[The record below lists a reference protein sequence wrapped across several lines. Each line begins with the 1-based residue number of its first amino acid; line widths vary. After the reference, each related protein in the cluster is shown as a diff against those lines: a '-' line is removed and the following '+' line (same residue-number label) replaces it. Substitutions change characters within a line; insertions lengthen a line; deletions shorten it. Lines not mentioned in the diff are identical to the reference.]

1 MAFPSAMRAAQAA
14 LSPAFGAPPIPCPWQ
29 TLHVCS
35 KSCVP
40 FCGIAAAT
48 AVPDAPPSA
57 VPSAGL
63 MASAELSRPAIA
75 SFTGG
80 LMRACTFLLYS
91 ASLSTCRSWVWLA
104 TMRASANRPTAT
116 ATSRPITMLK
126 TLKKWVSCLLTI
138 ASVFLRTPRI
148 RARSIAGAGVVD
160 RRARGK
166 PPFGR
171 SAARAHW
178 SLQGLR
184 ADTSGDCR
192 LPQEHT
198 MRHMAISAI
207 SAFLLL
213 VGCAHEKPVA
223 PRPAATPAAP
233 QNAAGATGSGSA
245 KTKVPGRSE
254 STASAAPQAAAPSGA
269 AAGTAAGGTAPR
281 PGASPA
287 PALDLPS
294 LEQRLR
300 DTRAIGVF
308 TKLSLKNQVDD
319 LLGEFRA
326 FHRRQAAVT
335 VAELRQ
341 KYDLLLLKVLI
352 LLMVGRPPL
361 AAAVSSS
368 REAIWEMLIDPQ
380 KFEKLAR
387 N

>member
-1 MAFPSAMRAAQAA
+1 
-14 LSPAFGAPPIPCPWQ
+14 
-29 TLHVCS
+29 
-35 KSCVP
+35 
-40 FCGIAAAT
+40 
-48 AVPDAPPSA
+48 
-57 VPSAGL
+57 
-63 MASAELSRPAIA
+63 
-75 SFTGG
+75 
-80 LMRACTFLLYS
+80 
-91 ASLSTCRSWVWLA
+91 
-104 TMRASANRPTAT
+104 
-116 ATSRPITMLK
+116 
-126 TLKKWVSCLLTI
+126 
-138 ASVFLRTPRI
+138 
-148 RARSIAGAGVVD
+148 
-160 RRARGK
+160 
-166 PPFGR
+166 
-171 SAARAHW
+171 
-178 SLQGLR
+178 
-184 ADTSGDCR
+184 
-192 LPQEHT
+192 

-233 QNAAGATGSGSA
+233 QKAGGAQKPQTATAQAPAAPAQPSPAPAADTERAANAAVPSSGAGTGGRAAATGAAGATGSGSA

-269 AAGTAAGGTAPR
+269 APGTATGGTAPR

-341 KYDLLLLKVLI
+341 KYDLLLLKVLS
-352 LLMVGRPPL
+352 LLQDGDPPL

>member
-1 MAFPSAMRAAQAA
+1 
-14 LSPAFGAPPIPCPWQ
+14 
-29 TLHVCS
+29 
-35 KSCVP
+35 
-40 FCGIAAAT
+40 
-48 AVPDAPPSA
+48 
-57 VPSAGL
+57 
-63 MASAELSRPAIA
+63 
-75 SFTGG
+75 
-80 LMRACTFLLYS
+80 
-91 ASLSTCRSWVWLA
+91 
-104 TMRASANRPTAT
+104 
-116 ATSRPITMLK
+116 
-126 TLKKWVSCLLTI
+126 
-138 ASVFLRTPRI
+138 
-148 RARSIAGAGVVD
+148 
-160 RRARGK
+160 
-166 PPFGR
+166 
-171 SAARAHW
+171 
-178 SLQGLR
+178 
-184 ADTSGDCR
+184 
-192 LPQEHT
+192 

-233 QNAAGATGSGSA
+233 QKTGGQKPETAAAHAPAAPAQPSPAPADTERAPSAAVPVPSSRAGAGGSAAATGAAGATGSGGA

-269 AAGTAAGGTAPR
+269 APGTAAGGTAPR

-300 DTRAIGVF
+300 ETRAIGVF

-341 KYDLLLLKVLI
+341 KYDLLLLKVLS
-352 LLMVGRPPL
+352 LLQDGDPPL